1 MKKIAFLTSGG
12 DAPGMNAAIRS
23 IVQTCLHYNCIPF
36 AIYDGYQGMIE
47 GRGQIMESKDIEN
60 CIQLGGTIIGTAR
73 SKEFLS
79 EIGRK
84 KAITFLTK
92 ERVDGLIVIGG
103 DGTFAGAMLLNAEMN
118 IPIIGIPGT
127 IDNDINGTDFTIGFD
142 TALNTVI
149 SSIDKIRDTASSH
162 HRVFFVE
169 VMGKDAGSLAIDSA
183 LGSAIETVLIPEEQ
197 TDIFKLVEQIKSNR
211 KNKKATIVIV
221 AEGDDAGNSSVII
234 EKVKPYLEGVD
245 IKQTILGHIQRV
257 GSPSAFDRLLG
268 TSMGNFAVNELIAGN
283 TNKMVSMKNNK
294 VCLHDLNNMGKSPQD
309 FNQKLRIIEEL
320 AELSK

>member
-23 IVQTCLHYNCIPF
+23 IVKTCLHFELIPYAVF
-36 AIYDGYQGMIE
+36 DGFQGMIE
-47 GRGQIMESKDIEN
+47 GRGKVMDKNDVEN

-73 SKEFLS
+73 CKEFMTL
-79 EIGRK
+79 EGRG
-84 KAITFLTK
+84 KAIEFLRK
-92 ERVDGLIVIGG
+92 EEIEGLIVIGG
-103 DGTFAGAMLLNAEMN
+103 DGTFTGAMLLGKEMN

-197 TDIFKLVEQIKSNR
+197 TDILKLVGQIKLNSE
-211 KNKKATIVIV
+211 NKKPTIVIV
-221 AEGDDAGNSSVII
+221 AEGDDAGNSLIII

-245 IKQTILGHIQRV
+245 IKQTILGHIQRG

-268 TSMGNFAVNELIAGN
+268 TSMGNVSVIKLISGC
-283 TNKMVSMKNNK
+283 TNKMISIKNNK
-294 VCLHDLNNMGKSPQD
+294 ICLHDLNNIGKSPLD
-309 FNQKLRIIEEL
+309 FKQKLRIIEEL
-320 AELSK
+320 ADLSI

>member
-23 IVQTCLHYNCIPF
+23 IVQTCLHFNCIPF
-36 AIYDGYQGMIE
+36 AIYDGYQGMLE
-47 GRGQIMESKDIEN
+47 GRGRIMESKDVEN

-73 SKEFLS
+73 CKEFMTL
-79 EIGRK
+79 EGRG
-84 KAITFLTK
+84 KAIEFLRK
-92 ERVDGLIVIGG
+92 EEIDGLIVIGG
-103 DGTFAGAMLLNAEMN
+103 DGTFAGAMLLGKEMN

-127 IDNDINGTDFTIGFD
+127 IDNDIKGTDYTIGFD
-142 TALNTVI
+142 TALNTVVA
-149 SSIDKIRDTASSH
+149 SIDKIRDTASSH
-162 HRVFFVE
+162 HRVFLVE

-197 TDIFKLVEQIKSNR
+197 TDILKLVQKIKSNR
-211 KNKKATIVIV
+211 ENKKATIVIV
-221 AEGDDAGNSSVII
+221 AEGDDAGNSSIII

-245 IKQTILGHIQRV
+245 IKQTILGHIQRG
-257 GSPSAFDRLLG
+257 GSPSAFDRILG

-283 TNKMVSMKNNK
+283 TNKMVSIKNNK
-294 VCLHDLNNMGKSPQD
+294 VCLHDLNNIGKLSQD

-320 AELSK
+320 VDLSK

>member
-23 IVQTCLHYNCIPF
+23 IVKTCLHFQITPY
-36 AIYDGYQGMIE
+36 AIYDGFQGMIE
-47 GRGQIMESKDIEN
+47 GRGKVMDKNDVEN

-73 SKEFLS
+73 CKDFMTLEGRGKAIEFLRKE
-79 EIGRK
+79 EI
-84 KAITFLTK
+84 
-92 ERVDGLIVIGG
+92 DGLIVIGG
-103 DGTFAGAMLLNAEMN
+103 DGTFAGAMLLGKEMN

-169 VMGKDAGSLAIDSA
+169 AMGKDAGSLAIDSA

-197 TDIFKLVEQIKSNR
+197 TDIMKLVGQIKLNSE
-211 KNKKATIVIV
+211 NKKPTIVIV
-221 AEGDDAGNSSVII
+221 AEGDDAGNSSIII

-245 IKQTILGHIQRV
+245 IKQTILGHIQRG

-268 TSMGNFAVNELIAGN
+268 TSMGNFAVNELIAGK

-294 VCLHDLNNMGKSPQD
+294 ICLHDLNNIGKSPLD
-309 FNQKLRIIEEL
+309 FNNKLRIIEEL
-320 AELSK
+320 ADLSE